1 MNQIRF
7 FCGNLVRPLCRLFCL
22 QDVFMDFDDGIGLT
36 APNTQSFKRKRDEQ
50 YQDEDDATNAKK
62 MRTTCETSNGFGCLQ
77 DVCIASDMNFDD
89 GIGLTAPNTQS
100 LKRKRDE
107 HYQDENGATNAKKMR
122 TTFSLLK
129 P

>member
-62 MRTTCETSNGFGCLQ
+62 MRTT
-77 DVCIASDMNFDD
+77 
-89 GIGLTAPNTQS
+89 
-100 LKRKRDE
+100 
-107 HYQDENGATNAKKMR
+107 
-122 TTFSLLK
+122 FSLLK